1 MHSKIVT
8 ISVCRQNHLR
18 DNWKVDLEGESFRA
32 FVREL
37 TLELAG
43 FGVMIES
50 SCNDAVTVTVNSYA
64 DLLNAVRITSPAD
77 GFINKC
83 IGHIIGQ
90 SQNLN
95 YFEDIRR
102 AVNRVAF
109 APETV
114 QPDESNRKV
123 CHNCGCG
130 C

>member
-1 MHSKIVT
+1 MYAKKVI

-18 DNWKVDLEGESFRA
+18 DNWKVDLDGESFRE
-32 FVREL
+32 FVQELKREL
-37 TLELAG
+37 AE
-43 FGVMIES
+43 FGVEVENC
-50 SCNDAVTVTVNSYA
+50 CNDALTVTVNSYA
-64 DLLNAVRITSPAD
+64 DLLNAVRVTSPSD
-77 GFINKC
+77 GFTNKC

-95 YFEDIRR
+95 LFEDIRR

-109 APETV
+109 APETI
-114 QPDESNRKV
+114 QPDDHNRKV

>member
-1 MHSKIVT
+1 M
-8 ISVCRQNHLR
+8 ISTCRQNHIR
-18 DNWKVDLEGESFRA
+18 DNWRVDLEGESFKG
-32 FVREL
+32 FVTGLAEEL
-37 TLELAG
+37 SG
-43 FGVMIES
+43 FGVEIES
-50 SCNDAVTVTVNSYA
+50 SHNDTVIVNVNSYA
-64 DLLNAVRITSPAD
+64 DLLNAVRITSPVD

-95 YFEDIRR
+95 LFEDIRR

>member
-1 MHSKIVT
+1 MLSKKMI
-8 ISVCRQNHLR
+8 ISVCRQNHVR

-32 FVREL
+32 FVIKLRE
-37 TLELAG
+37 ELAG
-43 FGVMIES
+43 FGVELECTS
-50 SCNDAVTVTVNSYA
+50 NDAVTVNVNSYA
-64 DLLNAVRITSPAD
+64 DLLNAVRITSTAD

-90 SQNLN
+90 SLNLN
-95 YFEDIRR
+95 FFEDIRR

-109 APETV
+109 APETI
-114 QPDESNRKV
+114 QPDENNRKV

>member
-1 MHSKIVT
+1 MHSKIVI
-8 ISVCRQNHLR
+8 ISVCRQNYLR
-18 DNWKVDLEGESFRA
+18 DNWKVDLEGESFCA
-32 FVREL
+32 FVRDL

-43 FGVMIES
+43 LGVEIES
-50 SCNDAVTVTVNSYA
+50 RYNEAVTVNVDSYA
-64 DLLNAVRITSPAD
+64 DLLNAVRITSTAD
-77 GFINKC
+77 GFTNKC

-90 SQNLN
+90 SRNLN
-95 YFEDIRR
+95 FFEDIKR

>member
-1 MHSKIVT
+1 MRSKKII
-8 ISVCRQNHLR
+8 ISVCRQNHIR

-32 FVREL
+32 FVRGL
-37 TLELAG
+37 TSELAG
-43 FGVMIES
+43 FGVEIES

>member
-1 MHSKIVT
+1 MLLKKIV

-18 DNWKVDLEGESFRA
+18 DNWKVDLEGDSFMG
-32 FVREL
+32 FVSDL
-37 TLELAG
+37 TRELAG
-43 FGVMIES
+43 YGVEIES
-50 SCNDAVTVTVNSYA
+50 SHNDAVTVNVNSYA

-95 YFEDIRR
+95 FFEDIRR

-109 APETV
+109 APETI